1 MGPKN
6 WSVLRLRRA
15 LGALSQI
22 GASGPHKFTRAKDLR
37 ALAPRLRNFL
47 RSDFSN
53 RRRSRAGGAGIGM
66 VGGDCA
72 SGRAQN
78 PRKRIESFAWRNERF
93 LTAGRKSLESLPT
106 KLLRFAR
113 SFVFNNLTGF
123 SFRHLSA
130 CPLPTP
136 KAQLRPIVKR
146 RSGSASHGRAVLRTE
161 RAGPRAS
168 ALTIPTS

>member
-72 SGRAQN
+72 SGLDEPKTR
-78 PRKRIESFAWRNERF
+78 ENETN
-93 LTAGRKSLESLPT
+93 LSPSEMK
-106 KLLRFAR
+106 RFATQ
-113 SFVFNNLTGF
+113 VVT
-123 SFRHLSA
+123 H
-130 CPLPTP
+130 
-136 KAQLRPIVKR
+136 
-146 RSGSASHGRAVLRTE
+146 
-161 RAGPRAS
+161 
-168 ALTIPTS
+168 